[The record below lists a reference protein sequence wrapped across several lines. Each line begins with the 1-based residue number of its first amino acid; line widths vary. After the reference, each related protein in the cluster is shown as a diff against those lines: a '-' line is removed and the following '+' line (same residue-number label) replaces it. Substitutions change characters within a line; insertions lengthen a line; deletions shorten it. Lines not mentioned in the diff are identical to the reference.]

1 MRNQEIPIDLTAL
14 IQEARARRDRVV
26 ADLIAAAMK
35 RVVAITRNAL
45 SRNRPQVGMHTGNAR

>member
-45 SRNRPQVGMHTGNAR
+45 SRNRPQVSMHTGSAR